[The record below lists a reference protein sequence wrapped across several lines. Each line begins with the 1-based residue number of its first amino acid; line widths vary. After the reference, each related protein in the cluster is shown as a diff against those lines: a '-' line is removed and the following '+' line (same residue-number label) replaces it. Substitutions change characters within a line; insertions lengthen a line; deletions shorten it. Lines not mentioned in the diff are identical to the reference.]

1 MIDFYPVHGEFMQS
15 VMIDKILRL
24 SKTEGGEHT
33 QIHLVNGEVLL
44 TTDSMKTISA
54 RVNSHENS

>member
-24 SKTEGGEHT
+24 SKSEDGKYTL
-33 QIHLVNGEVLL
+33 IHLVNGESLL

-54 RVNSHENS
+54 RINSK